1 MITNYRIADGALVAG
16 DAAGGNVRLFVDP
29 DPAEKQTLRERYRL
43 DDHTLSSALDPDEV
57 PRLEIDEGQLLL
69 IWKRPQS
76 LMPLTGLFC
85 DVSSL
90 GLLLTADELVVV
102 SKDDIDLSVAS
113 ARLIART
120 QTPLDAMLGLLS
132 RTISHYL
139 EHLKTIKVIA
149 RELQQKISLSMENEH
164 LLRMFDLSE
173 SLVYYTNA
181 INGNGVVLTRLRNH
195 MERERYAPEIL
206 EFVED
211 LIIENNQ
218 CYKQAE
224 IYSTIFSGLMDARGT
239 LVNNNMNLLL
249 KKLTVIN
256 VVFLPLNLI
265 ASIGGMS
272 EYSAMTH
279 PLDWRLA
286 YGAFGIGMIV
296 IGWLTAVALK
306 RMDIGGE
313 VEMRIRKQMRRR
325 S

>member
-1 MITNYRIADGALVAG
+1 MVTHYRITDGALVSGEASQ
-16 DAAGGNVRLFVDP
+16 GNVRLFVDP
-29 DPAEKQTLRERYRL
+29 DPAEKQVLRERYRL

-57 PRLEIDEGQLLL
+57 PRLEIDDGQLLL
-69 IWKRPQS
+69 IWKRPAS
-76 LMPLTGLFC
+76 LTPLTGLFC
-85 DVSSL
+85 DVLSL

-102 SKDDIDLSVAS
+102 SKDEIDLSTAS
-113 ARLIART
+113 GRLAART

-132 RTISHYL
+132 RTIGHYL
-139 EHLKTIKVIA
+139 DHLKSIKVIA

-173 SLVYYTNA
+173 SLVYYTSA

-195 MERERYAPEIL
+195 MEREHYAPEIL
-206 EFVED
+206 DFVED

-272 EYSAMTH
+272 EYSAYTQ

-286 YGAFGIGMIV
+286 YGAFGAAMIL
-296 IGWLTAVALK
+296 IGWFTAVALK
-306 RMDIGGE
+306 RMDLGGE
-313 VEMRIRKQMRRR
+313 VEIRVRRR
-325 S
+325 RRPRT

>member
-1 MITNYRIADGALVAG
+1 LITTFRITDGTLVPVEGAQ
-16 DAAGGNVRLFVDP
+16 GNVRLFVDP
-29 DPAEKQTLRERYRL
+29 DAAEKQVLRDRYHM

-76 LMPLTGLFC
+76 LTPLTGLFC

-102 SKDDIDLSVAS
+102 SKDDIDLTTAS

-120 QTPLDAMLGLLS
+120 QTPLDTMLGLLS
-132 RTISHYL
+132 RTIFHYL

-195 MERERYAPEIL
+195 MEREHYPPEIL
-206 EFVED
+206 ELVED
-211 LIIENNQ
+211 LVIENNQ

-249 KKLTVIN
+249 KKLTIIN

-272 EYSAMTH
+272 EYSLVTQGV
-279 PLDWRLA
+279 DWRVA
-286 YGAFGIGMIV
+286 YGAFGVGMV
-296 IGWLTAVALK
+296 LVGWLTAVALK

-313 VEMRIRKQMRRR
+313 VEMRVRRQLRKR